1 MNIGTVRDKTGFFS
15 LWLLIFIISF
25 SLIVFEISL
34 TRLFSMILSYHFVF
48 LAVSTAILGLGIGG
62 MWGAKIVSG
71 SMNKLPVPLIIKML
85 ICLSCCLPLTAA
97 ILLWLPYNS
106 HLIIYGLI
114 AMVPFVAGGAL
125 LSIVFSFARRYEW
138 THNIYFAD
146 LLGASIGSL
155 LVIVLIKTWG
165 AFTTSLLLGTIIAA
179 SALLMCCQTHVRKNL
194 RLSIIAFIA
203 LLVVMSFLASKYPE
217 TELRLMSSTS
227 SSKMMFDFLDNPEH
241 EGEVIFTRWSIMART
256 DVVQTNL
263 PNRKAVF
270 TDGAAPSAMFRYS
283 GNPEDIEELT
293 RDVGYIPFTEGNNDR
308 VLTIGPGAGKDVLL
322 AILADSKD
330 ITAVEINDGIVEAV
344 RHFDS
349 FSGGIYDLPQVEV
362 IVDDGRSFIRRSDEK
377 YDLIYLSLVVT
388 DTVDPVGYS
397 LIENYIYTME
407 AFHNY
412 LDRLE
417 LDGRL
422 AFIFHDQNDLL
433 RGLTTALKVLEERG
447 IPSHEGVNHLAMING
462 TGISEGV
469 IRQPLLI
476 VKNDPFT
483 NSSADNLLD
492 KAVELNLQPL
502 YIPFSF
508 EEGVTASIGSGSLSI
523 AEFIDL
529 APLNIEPTTDNKPFF
544 YNLDKGTPSY
554 LLALLAITFA
564 VTILIL
570 IIVAIQ
576 WKKQSKGQS
585 SFLPF
590 VIYFS
595 SLGIGFMIVE
605 IPLILK
611 LSFFLGRP
619 TVAISITLF
628 SLLAAGG
635 IGSALGI
642 KLFHEP
648 IRRARSVLILII
660 AALILYLLF
669 LPGIL
674 ENYQLLPINSRI
686 LITVLI
692 LFPVGFLMGIPF
704 PTGLS
709 LISKSYPRNVSL
721 MWGVNGLTSV
731 LGSILAIIFSLA
743 YGFQLTLFSGIIFYS
758 AAFVVVFFIGNH
770 REKKPAI

>member
-1 MNIGTVRDKTGFFS
+1 
-15 LWLLIFIISF
+15 
-25 SLIVFEISL
+25 
-34 TRLFSMILSYHFVF
+34 MILSYHFVF

-62 MWGAKIVSG
+62 MWGARIVSG
-71 SMNKLPVPLIIKML
+71 SMNKLPIPLIIKML

-106 HLIIYGLI
+106 NLIIYGLI

-155 LVIVLIKTWG
+155 LVIILIKTWG
-165 AFTTSLLLGTIIAA
+165 PFTTSLLLGTIVAA
-179 SALLMCCQTHVRKNL
+179 SALLLCCQTHVRKNL
-194 RLSIIAFIA
+194 RLSIIAFIT

-270 TDGAAPSAMFRYS
+270 TDGAAPSAMFLYS
-283 GNPEDIEELT
+283 GNPGDIKELT
-293 RDVGYIPFTEGNNDR
+293 EEVGFLPFTDGKNER

-322 AILADSKD
+322 AILAGSKE
-330 ITAVEINDGIVEAV
+330 IIAVEINDAIVEAV

-349 FSGGIYDLPQVEV
+349 FSGGIYDLPQVKVV
-362 IVDDGRSFIRRSDEK
+362 IDDGRSFIRRSNEK

-388 DTVDPVGYS
+388 DTADPTGYS

-412 LDRLE
+412 LDSLE
-417 LDGRL
+417 QGGQL

-433 RGLTTALKVLEERG
+433 RGFTTTLKVLEERG
-447 IPSHEGVNHLAMING
+447 VPSQEGVYHLAMING
-462 TGISEGV
+462 ANIAEGV
-469 IRQPLLI
+469 IRQPLLM
-476 VKNDPFT
+476 VKNTPFT
-483 NSSADNLLD
+483 ESDSTKLLNQ
-492 KAVELNLQPL
+492 VNELNLQPL

-508 EEGVTASIGSGSLSI
+508 EEGVAASIGSGNLSVE
-523 AEFIDL
+523 EFIDL

-554 LLALLAITFA
+554 LVALLVLTLT
-564 VTILIL
+564 VTVILLLVISK
-570 IIVAIQ
+570 Q
-576 WKKQSKGQS
+576 WKKQGSKRT
-585 SFLPF
+585 SFIPF
-590 VIYFS
+590 AVYFS

-619 TVAISITLF
+619 TIAIAITLF

-635 IGSALGI
+635 IGSALGVR
-642 KLFHEP
+642 LFQKP
-648 IRRARSVLILII
+648 ILRARYILIMVI
-660 AALILYLLF
+660 AALILYVLF
-669 LPGIL
+669 LPVIL
-674 ENYQLLPINSRI
+674 ESYQLLPINNRV
-686 LITVLI
+686 LITVII
-692 LFPVGFLMGIPF
+692 LFPIGFLMGIPF

-709 LISKSYPRNVSL
+709 LINKNYPRQVSL

-731 LGSILAIIFSLA
+731 LGSVLAIIFSLTF
-743 YGFQLTLFSGIIFYS
+743 GFQLTLITGIAFYTS
-758 AAFVVVFFIGNH
+758 ALVVLSVI
-770 REKKPAI
+770 RRSQSEEPAV

>member
-1 MNIGTVRDKTGFFS
+1 MNLETAKGKKGLFS
-15 LWLLIFIISF
+15 LWFLIFIVSF

-62 MWGAKIVSG
+62 MWGAKMISG
-71 SMNKLPVPLIIKML
+71 PMNTLPVPLIIKML
-85 ICLSCCLPLTAA
+85 LCLACCLPLTAA
-97 ILLWLPYNS
+97 VLLWLPYNS
-106 HLIIYGLI
+106 HLITYGLI
-114 AMVPFVAGGAL
+114 AMVPFVTGGAL
-125 LSIVFSFARRYEW
+125 LAVVFSFARQYEW

-155 LVIVLIKTWG
+155 LVIILIKTWG
-165 AFTTSLLLGTIIAA
+165 PFATSLLLGTIIAT
-179 SALLMCCQTHVRKNL
+179 SALLLCFKTNVRKSL
-194 RLSIIAFIA
+194 RLSAFAFIGM
-203 LLVVMSFLASKYPE
+203 LMIIFFLVSNYPE

-227 SSKMMFDFLDNPEH
+227 SSKIMFDFLDNPEH
-241 EGEVIFTRWSIMART
+241 EGEVVFTRWSIMART

-263 PNRKAVF
+263 LNRKAVF

-283 GNPEDIEELT
+283 GNHEDIEELT
-293 RDVGYIPFTEGNNDR
+293 KEVGFIPFTEGENDS

-349 FSGGIYDLPQVEV
+349 FSGGIYDMPQVEV
-362 IVDDGRSFIRRSDEK
+362 VVDDGRSFIRRSSEK

-388 DTVDPVGYS
+388 DTADPTGYS

-417 LDGRL
+417 HDGRL

-433 RGLTTALKVLEERG
+433 RGLTTTLKVLEERG

-462 TGISEGV
+462 TDVLEGV
-469 IRQPLLI
+469 IRQPLLL
-476 VKNDPFT
+476 VKNEPFT
-483 NSSADNLLD
+483 ESSANNLLNN
-492 KAVELNLQPL
+492 AVEVNLQPL

-508 EEGVTASIGSGSLSI
+508 EEGVTASIGSGSLSVT
-523 AEFIDL
+523 EFIDL

-554 LLALLAITFA
+554 LLALLAITLA

-570 IIVAIQ
+570 LLVAIQ
-576 WKKQSKGQS
+576 WRKQSEDKS

-590 VIYFS
+590 VVYFS

-635 IGSALGI
+635 MGSALGV

-648 IRRARSVLILII
+648 VQRARSILILII
-660 AALILYLLF
+660 SALIIYLLF
-669 LPGIL
+669 LPGVL
-674 ENYQLLPINSRI
+674 ENYQLLPINSRV
-686 LITVLI
+686 LITVII
-692 LFPVGFLMGIPF
+692 LFPIGFLMGIPF

-709 LISKSYPRNVSL
+709 LISKGYPRHVSL
-721 MWGVNGLTSV
+721 MWGINGLTSV
-731 LGSILAIIFSLA
+731 IGSVLAIIFSLA
-743 YGFQLTLFSGIIFYS
+743 FGFQLTLLSGILFYS
-758 AAFVVVFFIGNH
+758 AAFAVVFFIGVS
-770 REKKPAI
+770 RQKKPAI